1 MKKANISLMNA
12 DLKRVVLLAGDEA
25 ANRHHS
31 SLNHEHFLL
40 AILMTHEAETSE
52 WLLQAQI
59 DPGVLEGTLREG
71 FSSWHD
77 KKRDLET
84 TDDHNDL
91 NLPFSKEMA
100 NIFTDELSDARNR
113 LTSPLDILIRMLQE
127 PTKSIERVL
136 EVSRREARGGSD
148 GIVA

>member
-1 MKKANISLMNA
+1 MKKADITLMSA

-25 ANRHHS
+25 ASQHHS

-40 AILMTHEAETSE
+40 AILMTHDAETLE

-59 DPGVLEGTLREG
+59 DPGVLEDTLRKG
-71 FSSWHD
+71 LSAWHD

-84 TDDHNDL
+84 TDEHSDL

-100 NIFTDELSDARNR
+100 SIFTDELSGTRNR

-127 PTKSIERVL
+127 PTKSIERAL
-136 EVSRREARGGSD
+136 EVSRRETRGGSD